1 MVIKKP
7 KGTMDYFGLES
18 IVLDRVVNEFK
29 KSFKLFGFE
38 YIKTPTFEFPYLLK
52 NKYGDDSKL
61 IYEFE
66 DKKNRKLAL
75 RYDLTVPLA
84 RVVGD
89 NNFTQPAKFYNIGSV
104 FRYDR
109 PQKGRKREFIQADID
124 IIGDSSSASDS
135 ELISCMSNAFF
146 KLNLNPVFRVNNRS
160 IMEKIFSQMNIPKSK
175 YVQILRIIDKLD
187 KIGLSGIKKELKLI
201 DINEKNLID
210 VIKIKGNFLEIKNKL
225 DKYNVKINLS
235 EFEELL
241 QKINL
246 TKLNE
251 TNIIF
256 DLSLARGLSYYTG
269 NVWEIDSG
277 KGMSIGGGGRY
288 DNLIKDLTGKNLTGV
303 GISVGITRLIELM
316 KFNTGDN
323 KKLYVIG
330 IDSDVSDIVKYL
342 RRNGINTA
350 YNLKKKNI
358 KSSINYA
365 YKNNYEFVIIVGSE
379 EIKTKL
385 LTLKNI
391 NSGKTEKLKID
402 KIISKFK

>member
-38 YIKTPTFEFPYLLK
+38 YIKTPTFEFASLLK

-201 DINEKNLID
+201 NINEKKLID

>member
-38 YIKTPTFEFPYLLK
+38 YIKTPTFEFASLLK

-84 RVVGD
+84 RVVGN
-89 NNFTQPAKFYNIGSV
+89 NNFTQPSKFYNIGSV

-146 KLNLNPVFRVNNRS
+146 KLNLNPIFRVNNRS
-160 IMEKIFSQMNIPKSK
+160 IMEKIFSQINIPKSK

-241 QKINL
+241 QKINS

>member
-1 MVIKKP
+1 MAIKRP
-7 KGTMDYFGLES
+7 KGTNDYFGIES
-18 IVLDRVVNEFK
+18 IILDRVINEFK
-29 KSFKLFGFE
+29 KSFRLFGFE
-38 YIKTPTFEFPYLLK
+38 YIKTPTFEFSSLLK
-52 NKYGDDSKL
+52 NKYGDDAKL

-66 DKKNRKLAL
+66 DKKKRKLAL

-84 RVVGD
+84 RVVGN

-124 IIGDSSSASDS
+124 IIGDSSLGSDA

-146 KLNLNPVFRVNNRS
+146 RLNLNPVFRVNNRS
-160 IMEKIFSQMNIPKSK
+160 IMEKIFSKLKIPKSK
-175 YVQILRIIDKLD
+175 YVQVLRTIDKLD
-187 KIGLSGIKKELKLI
+187 KIGINGIKKELKSFNISDKKLI
-201 DINEKNLID
+201 EI
-210 VIKIKGNFLEIKNKL
+210 IKIKGNFSEIKDKL
-225 DKYNVKINLS
+225 DKYNINIDLF

-241 QKINL
+241 QKINSI
-246 TKLNE
+246 KLNE

-303 GISVGITRLIELM
+303 GISVGITRLIEIM
-316 KFNTGDN
+316 KFNKGDQ
-323 KKLYVIG
+323 KKLYVIS

-342 RRNGINTA
+342 RRNGINTS

-365 YKNNYEFVIIVGSE
+365 YKNNYEYVMLVGSE

-385 LTLKNI
+385 FTLKNI
-391 NSGKTEKLKID
+391 NSGLTEKLKID

>member
-38 YIKTPTFEFPYLLK
+38 YIKTPTFEFASLLK

-124 IIGDSSSASDS
+124 IIGDSSSASNS

-342 RRNGINTA
+342 RRNGINTS

>member
-38 YIKTPTFEFPYLLK
+38 YIKTPTFEFASLLK